1 MKISKLGLRFYIS
14 GALFLVAGIG
24 FALAWGA
31 FGQQAEQTFTPTA
44 GNGDAETSLVIQELQ
59 GQLETT
65 NPGAAR
71 YSIIAEQNL
80 FSPDREPWTPPQ
92 LQPDPP
98 QEEEAPPPPPANRN
112 DVALHGTYLS
122 GGEKRAILSFRHF
135 RSAPK
140 SRILTEG
147 QEARDEDGNARISY
161 TVKEIHEDR
170 VELEDSRQQ
179 TFSVGLFDNKQASP
193 QTTQQKT
200 TIEVE
205 QGITAGPVASA
216 SASTGDGGSPS
227 ASPSSSQKGGQ
238 GGANGALSTAD
249 VNRMDQEDKD
259 RLVKE
264 GKLRKI
270 NTPFGNVYKPVK

>member
-24 FALAWGA
+24 FVLALGA
-31 FGQQAEQTFTPTA
+31 YGQQAEQTFSPSP
-44 GNGDAETSLVIQELQ
+44 GNGDTETSLVIQELK

-65 NPGAAR
+65 NPGPAR

-80 FSPDREPWTPPQ
+80 FSPDREAWMPPQ
-92 LQPDPP
+92 PKPDPP
-98 QEEEAPPPPPANRN
+98 KEEEPPPPSPTNRN

-179 TFSVGLFDNKQASP
+179 TFSVGLFDNKKSSP
-193 QTTQQKT
+193 QATQQKT

-205 QGITAGPVASA
+205 QGAIAGPVASA
-216 SASTGDGGSPS
+216 SASTGDGGGSS
-227 ASPSSSQKGGQ
+227 ASSAQKKGQ
-238 GGANGALSTAD
+238 GGDGDALSTAD

-259 RLVKE
+259 RLVEE

>member
-24 FALAWGA
+24 FALALGA
-31 FGQQAEQTFTPTA
+31 YGQQAEQTFSPSP
-44 GNGDAETSLVIQELQ
+44 GNGDTETSLVIEELK
-59 GQLETT
+59 GQLEA
-65 NPGAAR
+65 PSLEAAR

-80 FSPDREPWTPPQ
+80 FSPDREAWAPP
-92 LQPDPP
+92 PPRPEPP

-147 QEARDEDGNARISY
+147 QEARDEDGNARLSY

-193 QTTQQKT
+193 RATQQKT

-205 QGITAGPVASA
+205 QGAIAGPVASA

-238 GGANGALSTAD
+238 EGKDGLSTAD

-259 RLVKE
+259 RLVEE